1 MEILIH
7 SVNRGTKLSEVDIA
21 FELLKTQ
28 GSPKN
33 YHDLIV
39 EVLTHLDLPIDA
51 TRISS
56 VLTQINLDTR
66 FAYAGQGEWS
76 LKAWVPTRTGKKLPS
91 ITLMNKAIAHDD
103 EIDKEF
109 SEETNED
116 MDGQE
121 SDLEDGIL
129 EIEDSFEE
137 EQEVD
142 RREDKWG

>member
-1 MEILIH
+1 MEILTH
-7 SVNRGTKLSEVDIA
+7 SINQRPKLSEVDIA
-21 FELLKTQ
+21 FELLQAQ

-39 EVLTHLDLPIDA
+39 EVLQSLDMPIDA

-76 LKAWVPTRTGKKLPS
+76 LKAWVPAKSAKKLPA

-103 EIDKEF
+103 EIDKDF
-109 SEETNED
+109 SEEANED
-116 MDGQE
+116 LEGQE
-121 SDLEDGIL
+121 FDLEDEIS
-129 EIEDSFEE
+129 EIEDSFELD
-137 EQEVD
+137 QEVD

>member
-1 MEILIH
+1 MTH
-7 SVNRGTKLSEVDIA
+7 SVKLGPKLSEVDIA
-21 FELLKTQ
+21 FKLLQAQ
-28 GSPKN
+28 GSPIN
-33 YHDLIV
+33 YHKLIA

-76 LKAWVPTRTGKKLPS
+76 LKAWVPTRSAKKQPT
-91 ITLMNKAIAHDD
+91 ITLVNKATAHDD
-103 EIDKEF
+103 EIDKDF

-116 MDGQE
+116 LEGLE
-121 SDLEDGIL
+121 SEFEDGTSETEDSSEQ
-129 EIEDSFEE
+129 EIE
-137 EQEVD
+137 